1 MLKSV
6 RTIKGVFYKKYM
18 KKLLIG
24 LRTSIR
30 FIILLLV
37 AASIIISLI
46 VLIYKPIY
54 SVYLDGE
61 FIGYSENKS
70 KLQNKISSYMENG
83 EDENVAFVQFDKL
96 PTYKICFL
104 KKDIVTNDE
113 EIFDKIKESGI
124 TYYKY
129 YAVALDGEE
138 KSYVSSFEDAE
149 NVVEELK
156 KKNSANVDKLTIVE
170 KYKTEK
176 EEIEDTSTIVAS
188 LYKQKTVQKTQ
199 TAVATSAN
207 ATSAT
212 AKVNIGINFIK
223 PTTGAIS
230 SRYGSRWGR
239 THKGLDIA
247 ASTGTPIKAA
257 ASGTVTAAGWNNG
270 GYGNLI
276 VISHGN
282 GVQTY
287 YGHCSSI
294 SVKEGQK
301 VSAGDVIGKVGS
313 TGRSTGPHLH
323 FEIRVNGTAYNPLNY
338 VNM

>member
-1 MLKSV
+1 
-6 RTIKGVFYKKYM
+6 M
-18 KKLLIG
+18 KKILIG
-24 LRTSIR
+24 LRTSFK
-30 FIILLLV
+30 FIILLSV
-37 AASIIISLI
+37 AALIIMSLI
-46 VLIYKPIY
+46 VFIYKPIY

-83 EDENVAFVQFDKL
+83 EEENVAFVQIDKL
-96 PTYKICFL
+96 PKYKMCFL
-104 KKDIVTNDE
+104 KKNIVTNDE
-113 EIFDKIKESGI
+113 EIFDRIKESGI

-156 KKNSANVDKLTIVE
+156 QKNSANVDKLTIVE

-188 LYKQKTVQKTQ
+188 LYKQKVVQKTQ
-199 TAVATSAN
+199 TAVAASAN

-212 AKVNIGINFIK
+212 AKVNIGISFIK
-223 PTTGAIS
+223 PTSGTIS

-294 SVKEGQK
+294 SVKVGQT

>member
-1 MLKSV
+1 M
-6 RTIKGVFYKKYM
+6 
-18 KKLLIG
+18 
-24 LRTSIR
+24 
-30 FIILLLV
+30 
-37 AASIIISLI
+37 
-46 VLIYKPIY
+46 
-54 SVYLDGE
+54 
-61 FIGYSENKS
+61 
-70 KLQNKISSYMENG
+70 
-83 EDENVAFVQFDKL
+83 
-96 PTYKICFL
+96 CFL
-104 KKDIVTNDE
+104 KKDITTNDE
-113 EIFDKIKESGI
+113 EIFEKIKETGT

-138 KSYVSSFEDAE
+138 KSYVSSFENAE
-149 NVVEELK
+149 KVVEELK
-156 KKNSANVDKLTIVE
+156 QKDSANIDKITIVE

-176 EEIEDTSTIVAS
+176 EEVEDTSIIVAS

-207 ATSAT
+207 ATSRT

-223 PTTGAIS
+223 PTVGTIS

-239 THKGLDIA
+239 THKGVDIA
-247 ASTGTPIKAA
+247 ASTGTQIKAA

-287 YGHCSSI
+287 YGHCSYI
-294 SVKEGQK
+294 GVKEGQT
-301 VSAGDVIGKVGS
+301 VSQGDVIGKVGS

-338 VNM
+338 VSM